1 MYNILN
7 SLAFNATMVFLMIG
21 GLVNSIV
28 AIPTTWL
35 IGAFGIV
42 GNILGLAYF
51 VFKAYNAWRNKE

>member
-1 MYNILN
+1 MCNFLN

-35 IGAFGIV
+35 IGVFGVI
-42 GNILGLAYF
+42 GNILGIAYF
-51 VFKAYNAWRNKE
+51 GYGAYKAWKNNY